1 VYYGEITNEENR
13 HLPDLT
19 PREWVVITPVIAMA
33 IVMGV
38 FPAFFL
44 APTAPAIDKLVQRV
58 AQSEGRR
65 IQAPAPAQVLPE
77 TTPPTSPEARLV
89 R

>member
-1 VYYGEITNEENR
+1 
-13 HLPDLT
+13 
-19 PREWVVITPVIAMA
+19 VVITPVIAMA

-38 FPAFFL
+38 FPTFFL

-65 IQAPAPAQVLPE
+65 VEVPAPATVLPA
-77 TTPPTSPEARLV
+77 TTPAASPEARLV